1 MNMTTPTKDPTE
13 KTAKT
18 SRPDVKRITADFSPE
33 AYEVLERVAKN
44 LDTTKADALRR
55 ALGLLDF
62 VLTERKEGWKV
73 VLEKD
78 DRRREIVTL

>member
-1 MNMTTPTKDPTE
+1 MNMKPMKPET
-13 KTAKT
+13 
-18 SRPDVKRITADFSPE
+18 KRITADFSPE
-33 AYEVLERVAKN
+33 AYEVLERVAQN

-55 ALGLLDF
+55 ALSLIDYL
-62 VLTERKEGWKV
+62 LTEKKDHWTL

>member
-1 MNMTTPTKDPTE
+1 M
-13 KTAKT
+13 
-18 SRPDVKRITADFSPE
+18 
-33 AYEVLERVAKN
+33 ERVAKN

>member
-1 MNMTTPTKDPTE
+1 MSKMKDKTE
-13 KTAKT
+13 STNVPESART
-18 SRPDVKRITADFSPE
+18 EVKRITADFSPE
-33 AYEVLERVAKN
+33 AYEALERVAKN

-55 ALGLLDF
+55 SLGLIDF
-62 VLTERKEGWKV
+62 LLTEKKEDWKL

>member
-1 MNMTTPTKDPTE
+1 MTTPTKDSTE

>member
-1 MNMTTPTKDPTE
+1 MSIMKTTKPET
-13 KTAKT
+13 
-18 SRPDVKRITADFSPE
+18 KRITADFSPE
-33 AYEVLERVAKN
+33 AYEALERVAEN

-55 ALGLLDF
+55 ALGLIDF
-62 VLTERKEGWKV
+62 LLMEKKENWKL

>member
-1 MNMTTPTKDPTE
+1 MDTDTQ
-13 KTAKT
+13 KT
-18 SRPDVKRITADFSPE
+18 KRITADFSPE

-62 VLTERKEGWKV
+62 LLTEKKQGYAI

-78 DRRREIVTL
+78 GRRKEIVTL